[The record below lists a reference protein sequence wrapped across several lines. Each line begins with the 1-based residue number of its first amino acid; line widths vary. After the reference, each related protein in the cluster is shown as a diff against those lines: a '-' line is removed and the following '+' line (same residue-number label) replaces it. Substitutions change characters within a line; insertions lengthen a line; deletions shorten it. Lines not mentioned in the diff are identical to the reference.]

1 MNDSAVSSQPLE
13 AVTERLNDPA
23 VAASVVTLLNHAE
36 LLSTLVTGLSG
47 FFERGDVI
55 MNSLATEVAEMRKA
69 QRSNP
74 SSFDVTGAVAT
85 AKTLA
90 GNVND
95 AMPTLNRLL
104 ASGMLN
110 DKVLDVLSMV
120 GDAAVEG
127 AANARRNKTSV
138 HGVMG
143 VAKSLRDPDVQ
154 KGLGLLIEV
163 ARSLGTRL

>member
-1 MNDSAVSSQPLE
+1 MNDSTVTHQPLD

-55 MNSLATEVAEMRKA
+55 MNSLAAEVAEMRKA
-69 QRSNP
+69 QRANP
-74 SSFDVTGAVAT
+74 SSFDLNGAVAT

-110 DKVLDVLSMV
+110 EKVLDVLSMV